1 MQSINPF
8 TEEVFASVEPI
19 SDDDLNS
26 ALDRAVSACNGWK
39 TKSYEARA
47 KFLRR
52 AAELL
57 RERRKELAKIMTL
70 EMGKPIPQADAE
82 IEKCAW
88 TCEYFADNAEKFL
101 EPRVIDTDATKSY
114 VQYDPLGIIFAV
126 MPWNF
131 PYWQVVRFAAPALMA
146 GNVGVL
152 KHASNVQQCALAIEK
167 VFTDAGFPLGVFQNI
182 ALESSRAEK
191 LVSDP
196 RIAAVTLTG
205 SEAAGAAVAAA
216 AGRAIKKTVLE
227 LGGSDPFIV
236 LDDANVEMAAQV
248 ATTARLQSNGQ
259 SCIAAKR
266 FIVTKAVSEK
276 FITAFKAQ
284 FEKMVIGDPL
294 DDKTNIGPVVN
305 KQGFDALERQVKES
319 VERGATLVTGGK
331 RVGDRGYVYAPTIL
345 SNVKKGMPAYD
356 EEVFGPVGAVITVAD
371 EKEAIAVANDTVYGL
386 GASLWTANVKRA
398 TELAGR
404 INAGMIFIN
413 GMVKSDPRLPFGG
426 VKRSGYGR
434 EVSMFG
440 INEFVNIKTVWIK

>member
-398 TELAGR
+398 TELAGQ